1 MPLPSEMRMA
11 RVPET
16 VLEMAQ
22 RTLEAALVMVVIPL
36 RVLGPAMQARA
47 MLAEPE
53 TALALVVP
61 AAAAAVEQASFSL
74 N

>member
-1 MPLPSEMRMA
+1 MA

-36 RVLGPAMQARA
+36 LVLGPAMQARA
-47 MLAEPE
+47 MRAELEPVMQARAMVPE
-53 TALALVVP
+53 LDGAGGG
-61 AAAAAVEQASFSL
+61 SGS
-74 N
+74 